1 MYSVTIRSEF
11 NSAHKL
17 RNYKGKCESLHGHNW
32 AVDVVVCAQKLSMQ
46 GMVVDFTVLKKEVSK
61 FLEQL
66 DHKYLNELK
75 PFKKINPTSENIA
88 RFIYNEVKAVCK
100 KYKVK
105 PVRVV
110 VWETPTSCAAYG
122 PR

>member
-1 MYSVTIRSEF
+1 MYSVTIRAEF

-32 AVDVVVCAQKLSMQ
+32 AVDLTVCAQKLSKP
-46 GMVVDFTVLKKEVSK
+46 GMVIDFTVLKKEVSK

-88 RFIYNEVKAVCK
+88 RFIYNGLTGICK
-100 KYKVK
+100 KYKIK
-105 PVRVV
+105 PVRVT
-110 VWETPTSCAAYG
+110 VWETPSSSATYE